1 MMKEKLSFI
10 RIQTMTDRTV
20 KVDFVPRRGDVR
32 TYYLPTDDSLYR
44 ILNNSMVSDICPFME
59 RDGLLMEV
67 FPKY

>member
-1 MMKEKLSFI
+1 MKEKLSFI

-20 KVDFVPRRGDVR
+20 KVDFVPRGKPVR

-44 ILNNSMVSDICPFME
+44 ILNNSMVFDIYPFME
-59 RDGLLMEV
+59 REGLLMEV